1 MIVSCLLFD
10 ITSLG
15 NCVLIFC
22 WFFVVVAFDS
32 FFPYASSFA
41 GLHFTERS
49 EVRQSNACL
58 AEKADRFDLCE

>member
-1 MIVSCLLFD
+1 M
-10 ITSLG
+10 
-15 NCVLIFC
+15 LIFC